1 MSFDVLSPKSG
12 IPTAE
17 RPVLESAGRHPRLK
31 FADLGAAPIGF
42 NAYSQLYMNLLG
54 SRTAAQMDTLF
65 NYIAGT
71 GAKLV
76 RIMFPAFSGAELT
89 TLVHPSNPTLPITDA
104 SFRAS
109 WLTASDLVFDRAAA
123 AGLKVVACLFWTP
136 NAVPTMV
143 GATYPAAYASTTSTT
158 VEYMASFARWFAGR
172 YKDHAAMGIY
182 SFGNEYPWADD
193 GVAHPTAAQLGAV
206 FQKVGDALRDVDTTH
221 LTMVDL
227 PGVYQGTLPTR
238 MSVQTYIDRVRTI
251 CAGVDVWGP
260 HFYIATGLTGR
271 KSNDGA
277 AFTAG
282 AANGNGI
289 GYEDLDVLVSEVN
302 AAAEAAGKLLYI
314 GEFGVANNEETDT
327 LTVVK
332 ERAVRAVSEN
342 CLGGMLWDV
351 NFAAG
356 AAANQAIWL
365 IEPTSARA
373 TAFASVVTAANRGGK
388 AALPMD
394 IKGAASGEAKRA
406 NRPDVA
412 DTSVFTRSATGRATF
427 RSTPDMSGQ
436 SLAIAFWLRADAA
449 LNAFERVV
457 TLQNNGATT
466 SGVAI
471 LADGSGAELYADWRG
486 PTAGAGN
493 TIGTLPPIVVGEWNH
508 YTFLRRMV
516 NGTMAHEVWFNGHC
530 WKSVAVSA
538 TYAGVPTASL
548 CSFGGGATSG
558 APVSMAG
565 FTVTG
570 DLTVDEIHEL
580 LRGTAPADAYVSQA
594 DGFPRISYGA
604 SVTGVRTSGAAGST
618 VGWDEQVADAYRLM
632 VPGRQYATSGVPR
645 DVSGLGNHGALVPGM
660 TDAELWGTDNWM
672 RSIAGSTKSYT
683 FGVGATTFDL
693 GSQSVLV
700 SFEMIAPTVAATLI
714 RNISGIGASQG
725 FSVGITATGLLQVA
739 LRTSGGGATL
749 ANTPAVFADTNVHHF
764 ALGIDGPNR
773 TVTVWY
779 DGTPC
784 LSLSAAFPAGT
795 TAPTGDLTFAA
806 LDPGGVGTTYDLLA
820 RGLHYMV
827 FDGGLPINV
836 NYMVLR
842 MAQAPGVPLLNRDV
856 KVV

>member
-1 MSFDVLSPKSG
+1 MTFDVLSPKSG
-12 IPTAE
+12 IPVAE

-42 NAYSQLYMNLLG
+42 NCYSQLYMNLLG

-89 TLVHPSNPTLPITDA
+89 TLVHPSNPVLPITDA

-109 WLTASDLVFDRAAA
+109 WLTASDLVFNRAAA
-123 AGLKVVACLFWTP
+123 AGLKVVACLFWAP

-143 GATYPAAYASTTSTT
+143 GGTYPAAYASTTSTT
-158 VEYMASFARWFAGR
+158 AEYMASFARWFAGR
-172 YKDHAAMGIY
+172 YKDHAAMGMY

-193 GVAHPTAAQLGAV
+193 GVAHPTASQLGAV
-206 FQKVGDALRDVDTTH
+206 FQKVGDAVRDVDTTH

-251 CAGVDVWGP
+251 CAGVDVWGS
-260 HFYIATGLTGR
+260 HFYISTGLTGR

-282 AANGNGI
+282 AANGL

-302 AAAEAAGKLLYI
+302 AAAEAAGKLLFI

-332 ERAVRAVSEN
+332 ERAVRAVGEN

-373 TAFASVVTAANRGGK
+373 TAFSSVVTAFNRSNR
-388 AALPMD
+388 AALPTD
-394 IKGAASGEAKRA
+394 TKGAASGEAKRV
-406 NRPDVA
+406 NKP
-412 DTSVFTRSATGRATF
+412 DTSEVTTFTRAATGRGTF
-427 RSTPDMSGQ
+427 RATPDMSGQ
-436 SLAIAFWLRADAA
+436 TLSVAFWLRADAA

-471 LADGSGAELYADWRG
+471 LADGAGAELYADWRG

-493 TIGTLPPIVVGEWNH
+493 TIGTLPAIVVGEWNH
-508 YTFLRRMV
+508 YVFLRRMV
-516 NGTMAHEVWFNGHC
+516 NGQMAHEVWFNGHC
-530 WKSVAVSA
+530 WRSAVVTA
-538 TYAGVPTASL
+538 TYAGVPAGAL
-548 CSFGGGATSG
+548 CSVGGGATSG

-565 FTVTG
+565 FTVAG
-570 DLTVDEIHEL
+570 DLSVDEIHEL
-580 LRGTAPADAYVSQA
+580 LRGTAPSDVYVSQVE
-594 DGFPRISYGA
+594 GFPRIAYG
-604 SVTGVRTSGAAGST
+604 STVTGSKGAGAAGGV
-618 VGWDEQVADAYRLM
+618 VGWEDQVADGYRLM

-645 DVSGLGNHGALVPGM
+645 DVSGLGNHGALVAGM
-660 TDAELWGTDNWM
+660 TDAELWANDNWM
-672 RSIAGSTKSYT
+672 RSYAGATKTYT
-683 FGVGATTFDL
+683 FGVAATSFDL
-693 GSQSVLV
+693 ASQSVLV
-700 SFEMIAPTVAATLI
+700 SFEMVAPTAAATLI

-725 FSVGITATGLLQVA
+725 FSVGITAAGQLQVA
-739 LRTSGGGATL
+739 LRTSGGGTTL
-749 ANTPAVFADTNVHHF
+749 ANTPAIFADTNIHHF

-784 LSLSAAFPAGT
+784 LSLSAAFTAGT
-795 TAPTGDLTFAA
+795 TAPTGDLTMAA
-806 LDPGGVGTTYDLLA
+806 LDPGGTGTTYDLLA

-836 NYMVLR
+836 NHMVLR

-856 KVV
+856 KVL